1 MKRLMLLIILL
12 MLSYGPVYAEWVEVK
27 NNYLP
32 GKQTVYVDPDTIRRK
47 GELVQMWVLFDY
59 KIVQTNAGKS
69 FLSMRSQSQF
79 DCADEFTQILS
90 YTVFSGHMET
100 GDILAHSDDKHQWQ
114 LVPPGSVTQT
124 LWEVACDKQ

>member
-1 MKRLMLLIILL
+1 MTRLFLITLLV
-12 MLSYGPVYAEWVEVK
+12 LSHGPVYAEWMRVIEIDE
-27 NNYLP
+27 
-32 GKQTVYVDPDTIRRK
+32 GMTAYVDPDTNRRK

-59 KIVQTNAGKS
+59 KTVQTNAGKS

>member
-1 MKRLMLLIILL
+1 MKRLLLITLL
-12 MLSYGPVYAEWVEVK
+12 VLSHGPAYAEWLLVGKGVESGMTT
-27 NNYLP
+27 YA
-32 GKQTVYVDPDTIRRK
+32 DPDTIRRK

-59 KIVQTNAGKS
+59 KTVQTNAGKS